1 MEKTSLEE
9 LFSSIE
15 NSKLYKEYQQMVNI
29 LNKDSEIKTLI
40 EEIKALEKKAT
51 YLENIGDA
59 SYKEIDNI
67 IKEKANTLNNKQVY
81 IEYLNKMSDFNQ
93 ELSVSSKMISDYLS
107 EKV

>member
-51 YLENIGDA
+51 YLENIGDV

-67 IKEKANTLNNKQVY
+67 IKEKANILNNKQVY

>member
-1 MEKTSLEE
+1 
-9 LFSSIE
+9 
-15 NSKLYKEYQQMVNI
+15 MVNI

-51 YLENIGDA
+51 YLENIGDV

-67 IKEKANTLNNKQVY
+67 IKEKANILNNKQVY